1 MRFPFGAAAAACAAG
16 AFLTLAAAPADPV
29 AWKIEG
35 APARVKAGA
44 RFDLKLV
51 ARIQD
56 GWHMY
61 SLKPVEDG
69 PIPTR
74 IWLAEGQPL
83 QLAGPIEAAEPE
95 KLQDPSLGMEVE
107 LYEGEADFTLPLR
120 VAANAPAGPLTVVVN
135 ASYQSCNNKLCL
147 PPKTVKVEA
156 AVVVVVGR

>member
-1 MRFPFGAAAAACAAG
+1 MRLPFGAGAAICAAG
-16 AFLTLAAAPADPV
+16 AVLMLAAPADPV
-29 AWKIEG
+29 AWKIED
-35 APARVKAGA
+35 APAKVKPGA

-56 GWHMY
+56 GWHLY
-61 SLKPVEDG
+61 SMKPVEDG

-74 IWLAEGQPL
+74 IWLADGQPL
-83 QLAGPIEAAEPE
+83 QLAGAIQAAEPE
-95 KLQDPSLGMEVE
+95 KLQDPSFGMEVE

-156 AVVVVVGR
+156 PVVVGR